1 LCSKC
6 AALPPYPP
14 AVLDFLRHA
23 VRRTVRASFEQPVPS
38 ADRPAL
44 WRALE
49 KFVTVQ
55 VGGVHSWRQLV
66 PSGVPV
72 LS

>member
-1 LCSKC
+1 M
-6 AALPPYPP
+6 
-14 AVLDFLRHA
+14 
-23 VRRTVRASFEQPVPS
+23 RRTVRASFEQPVPS